1 MPPPTP
7 ATAKSDD
14 LLSPPCFC
22 LRKPPRQRRA
32 LLRASPRRQRRA
44 PIFARTAERKKYA
57 GARANANHRAGCF
70 NRCAKGPVIAVYPD
84 AVWYRYDNDS
94 DLKEI
99 ADSHL
104 INGNPVER
112 LRLKD

>member
-1 MPPPTP
+1 MTYYRRHVFVCENRRDNGEPCCALRP
-7 ATAKSDD
+7 AANGA
-14 LLSPPCFC
+14 
-22 LRKPPRQRRA
+22 LR
-32 LLRASPRRQRRA
+32 LLRELLKEKNMLGRGQTR
-44 PIFARTAERKKYA
+44 I
-57 GARANANHRAGCF
+57 NRAGCF
-70 NRCAKGPVIAVYPD
+70 NRCAKGPVIVVYPD